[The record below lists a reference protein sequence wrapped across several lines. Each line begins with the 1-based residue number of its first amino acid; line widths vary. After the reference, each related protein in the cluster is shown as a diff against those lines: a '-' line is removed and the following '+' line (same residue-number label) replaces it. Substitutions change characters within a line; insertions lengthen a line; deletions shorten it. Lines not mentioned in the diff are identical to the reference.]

1 MAEDQIINPENN
13 ADVVNRS
20 PDAKKTKK
28 THNKRRQVT
37 DEKKKSKNV
46 LVCVVFLL
54 DGTEL
59 AIEVKVRLSSSC

>member
-1 MAEDQIINPENN
+1 MAEDQGINPENN
-13 ADVVNRS
+13 AGVVNSS

-28 THNKRRQVT
+28 SHNKRRQVT
-37 DEKKKSKNV
+37 EEKKKSKNV

-59 AIEVKVRLSSSC
+59 AIEVEVSFPASC

>member
-1 MAEDQIINPENN
+1 MAEDQGINPENN
-13 ADVVNRS
+13 ADVVNSS

-28 THNKRRQVT
+28 SHNKRRQVT

-59 AIEVKVRLSSSC
+59 AIEVEVSFSARC